1 MRLGSIGAYLGVR
14 VGNGSN
20 SNISVHSEVEML
32 LLHDDIL
39 VFRIVAPYSM
49 NCNNPGHPK

>member
-1 MRLGSIGAYLGVR
+1 MGAYLGAR

-20 SNISVHSEVEML
+20 SNISVHPEVEML
-32 LLHDDIL
+32 LLHDHIL